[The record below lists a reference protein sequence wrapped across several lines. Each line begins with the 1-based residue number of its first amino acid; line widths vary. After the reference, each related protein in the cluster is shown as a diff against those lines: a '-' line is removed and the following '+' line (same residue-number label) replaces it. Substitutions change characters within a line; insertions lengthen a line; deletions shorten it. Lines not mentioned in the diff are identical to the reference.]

1 MTVINSAGRGAER
14 ATDLGDS
21 PAVPSSSVPSSS
33 AQSSTAPSSSAP
45 LNPSYD
51 LSNAKIAGPLQKFLE
66 EDSVEEIWIN
76 GPNRIFLARH
86 GKSELAPLI
95 ISSQE
100 IRDIVER
107 MLAWSGRRVDL
118 SQPFVDARLPNGARL
133 HVVIPD
139 ITSEYWTV
147 NIRKKAIPAFALNDL
162 VAAESIS
169 DDVAGLLR
177 ILVNSGGNLL
187 ISGATQAGKTT
198 VLNCLLGELPVSARL
213 ITIEEVF
220 ELTPRVADH
229 VGLQTRQPNLEG
241 AGEVNLRMLVKES
254 LRMRPTHLVIGEV
267 RGAESLDLLL
277 ALNSGVPGMAS
288 IHANSSLD
296 ALKKLSALPLLAG
309 INIGHPFAI
318 DAVRSNIDAVI
329 HCAKDSHGV
338 RRIIDISLV
347 EKESSNSRLQ
357 TNSVISWSGDEYQF
371 AMIDFDLHPKF
382 TNVHE
387 FVRQRRRPLPIGS
400 KARVL
405 EEN

>member
-1 MTVINSAGRGAER
+1 MTVINSAGRGGER
-14 ATDLGDS
+14 ANDLGDS
-21 PAVPSSSVPSSS
+21 PAVPSSSAPSSS
-33 AQSSTAPSSSAP
+33 APSSSAP

-162 VAAESIS
+162 VAAETIS
-169 DDVAGLLR
+169 DDVAELLR

-241 AGEVNLRMLVKES
+241 SGEVNLRMLVKES

-329 HCAKDSHGV
+329 HCAKDSRGA

-347 EKESSNSRLQ
+347 EKESSNSRLH
-357 TNSVISWSGDEYQF
+357 TNSVLSWSGNEHQF

-382 TNVHE
+382 NAVHD
-387 FVRQRRRPLPIGS
+387 FVRQQRRALPIGS
-400 KARVL
+400 KSRVL
-405 EEN
+405 EET

>member
-1 MTVINSAGRGAER
+1 MVS
-14 ATDLGDS
+14 DS
-21 PAVPSSSVPSSS
+21 PAVLLDPMPSSPATEVGSQSFLS
-33 AQSSTAPSSSAP
+33 ANSFP
-45 LNPSYD
+45 D
-51 LSNAKIAGPLQKFLE
+51 LSNTKLAGPLQQFLE

-76 GPNRIFLARH
+76 GPNRIFLARR
-86 GKSELAPLI
+86 GKSELAPVI

-162 VAAESIS
+162 VNAESIS
-169 DDVAGLLR
+169 DEVAELLR
-177 ILVNSGGNLL
+177 MLVHSGGNFLV
-187 ISGATQAGKTT
+187 SGATQAGKTT
-198 VLNCLLGELPVSARL
+198 VLNCLLGELSVSARL

-220 ELTPRVADH
+220 ELTPKVADH

-241 AGEVNLRMLVKES
+241 LGEVNLRMLVKES

-277 ALNSGVPGMAS
+277 ALNSGIPGMAS

-309 INIGHPFAI
+309 INIGYSFAV
-318 DAVRSNIDAVI
+318 DAVRSNIDVVI
-329 HCAKDSHGV
+329 HCSRDSHGV
-338 RRIIDISLV
+338 RRISEISLV
-347 EKESSNSRLQ
+347 DKERSTAQLQINSLVAWVG
-357 TNSVISWSGDEYQF
+357 NEYQF
-371 AMIDFDLHPKF
+371 AIIDFDLHPKF
-382 TNVHE
+382 RKIQD
-387 FVRQRRRPLPIGS
+387 FFIQRQKISQTVAKSRF
-400 KARVL
+400 L
-405 EEN
+405 EED